1 MALLNDRFLRACL
14 KQSTDRTPIWLMRQ
28 AGRYLPEY
36 NATRAVA
43 GSFLALAKNPQ
54 LATEVTLQPLDRYP
68 LDAAILF
75 SDILT
80 IPDAMGLGL
89 SFEAGEGPRFS
100 RPLRD
105 EQAVNQLKPADLNQ
119 LKYVFDAVSE
129 IRKALTQNGQQ
140 RVPLIGFSGSPWT
153 LACYMIEGSGSSD
166 FRYTKEMMYQRPD
179 LMKKVLDANI
189 QSVADYLKAQVDA
202 GAQALMI
209 FDTWGGLLPDGWYQ
223 KTSLASMKAVI
234 ERLPRQ
240 KDGQQIPVLV
250 FTKGG
255 GIWLEDIAHSGA
267 DVIGLD
273 WTASVA
279 KSRKRLLAN
288 KTPLALQ
295 GNFDPLAL
303 FANPDQVKTE
313 AKRILDELAE
323 APALDKGLHA
333 LDGHVFNLGHGISQF
348 TNPEHVTALVETVLE
363 HSTKLRS

>member
-1 MALLNDRFLRACL
+1 
-14 KQSTDRTPIWLMRQ
+14 
-28 AGRYLPEY
+28 
-36 NATRAVA
+36 
-43 GSFLALAKNPQ
+43 
-54 LATEVTLQPLDRYP
+54 
-68 LDAAILF
+68 
-75 SDILT
+75 
-80 IPDAMGLGL
+80 
-89 SFEAGEGPRFS
+89 
-100 RPLRD
+100 
-105 EQAVNQLKPADLNQ
+105 
-119 LKYVFDAVSE
+119 
-129 IRKALTQNGQQ
+129 
-140 RVPLIGFSGSPWT
+140 
-153 LACYMIEGSGSSD
+153 
-166 FRYTKEMMYQRPD
+166 
-179 LMKKVLDANI
+179 
-189 QSVADYLKAQVDA
+189 
-202 GAQALMI
+202 
-209 FDTWGGLLPDGWYQ
+209 
-223 KTSLASMKAVI
+223 MKAVI